1 MLSSLLLQKPCV
13 TLAMFCSVSSSSWCG
28 ISRSMHLK
36 ISFLPS
42 LFGTPISS
50 SLSNSTWASQRL
62 INRLGSI
69 CRGYHHDFSVTAV
82 DAPSISVS
90 SVETM
95 RLSSSST
102 SLNVPS
108 SPLRPSRRGHIASIS
123 SINII
128 EGCSS
133 SALLNTSRK
142 PLSDFPTYL
151 LTNSGRLW
159 RRNSH

>member
-1 MLSSLLLQKPCV
+1 IAWGLFVAAITMILALL
-13 TLAMFCSVSSSSWCG
+13 
-28 ISRSMHLK
+28 
-36 ISFLPS
+36 
-42 LFGTPISS
+42 
-50 SLSNSTWASQRL
+50 
-62 INRLGSI
+62 
-69 CRGYHHDFSVTAV
+69 AV

-133 SALLNTSRK
+133 NALLNTSRK

-151 LTNSGRLW
+151 LTNSGPFMEKKLALM
-159 RRNSH
+159 SLATAFAIIVFPVPGGPYS